1 MLLKD
6 VKLYLRVD
14 DYTEDEVIQGMID
27 AAKQYIQTG
36 TGVAFDE
43 TNARH
48 LLTLKMIVAHWYDNR
63 GLVGNTTELPFTVT
77 AQLLQIEA
85 ERSEQSE

>member
-1 MLLKD
+1 MLLTD

-36 TGVAFDE
+36 TGVTFDE

-85 ERSEQSE
+85 ERRET

>member
-1 MLLKD
+1 MLLND

-36 TGVAFDE
+36 TGVTFDE

-85 ERSEQSE
+85 ERSE

>member
-1 MLLKD
+1 MLLND

-36 TGVAFDE
+36 TGVTFDE

-48 LLTLKMIVAHWYDNR
+48 LLTLKMIAAHWYDNR

-85 ERSEQSE
+85 ERRET

>member
-1 MLLKD
+1 MLLND

-43 TNARH
+43 TDARH

-85 ERSEQSE
+85 ERRET

>member
-1 MLLKD
+1 MLLND

-27 AAKQYIQTG
+27 AAKQYIQMG

-77 AQLLQIEA
+77 SQLLQIEA
-85 ERSEQSE
+85 ERSE

>member
-1 MLLKD
+1 MLLND

-36 TGVAFDE
+36 TGVTFDE

-48 LLTLKMIVAHWYDNR
+48 LLTLKMIVAQWYDNR

-85 ERSEQSE
+85 ERRET

>member
-1 MLLKD
+1 MLLND

-63 GLVGNTTELPFTVT
+63 GFVGNTTELPFTVT

-85 ERSEQSE
+85 ERRET

>member
-1 MLLKD
+1 MILDD

-36 TGVAFDE
+36 TGVTFDE

-85 ERSEQSE
+85 ERRET

>member
-14 DYTEDEVIQGMID
+14 DYSEDEVIQGMID

-36 TGVAFDE
+36 TGVTFDE

-85 ERSEQSE
+85 ERRET

>member
-1 MLLKD
+1 MLLND

-36 TGVAFDE
+36 TGVAFDA

-85 ERSEQSE
+85 ERRET

>member
-1 MLLKD
+1 MLLND

>member
-1 MLLKD
+1 MLLND
-6 VKLYLRVD
+6 VKRYLRVD

-36 TGVAFDE
+36 TGVTFDE

-48 LLTLKMIVAHWYDNR
+48 LLTLKMIVTHWYDNR

-85 ERSEQSE
+85 ERRET

>member
-1 MLLKD
+1 MLLND

-36 TGVAFDE
+36 TGVTFDE

-48 LLTLKMIVAHWYDNR
+48 LLTLKMIVAHWYDHR
-63 GLVGNTTELPFTVT
+63 GLVGSPTELPFTVT

-85 ERSEQSE
+85 ERSE

>member
-1 MLLKD
+1 MLLND

-36 TGVAFDE
+36 TGVTFDE

-85 ERSEQSE
+85 ERRETE

>member
-48 LLTLKMIVAHWYDNR
+48 LLTLKMIVAHWYDHR
-63 GLVGNTTELPFTVT
+63 GLVGSDSEMPFTVT

-85 ERSEQSE
+85 ERSE

>member
-1 MLLKD
+1 MLLND

-36 TGVAFDE
+36 TGVTFDE

-85 ERSEQSE
+85 ERREI

>member
-1 MLLKD
+1 MLLND
-6 VKLYLRVD
+6 IKLYLRVD

-85 ERSEQSE
+85 ERRET

>member
-1 MLLKD
+1 MLLND

-14 DYTEDEVIQGMID
+14 DYSEDEVIQGMID

-36 TGVAFDE
+36 TGVTFDE

-85 ERSEQSE
+85 ERRET

>member
-1 MLLKD
+1 MLLND

-14 DYTEDEVIQGMID
+14 EYTEDEVIQGMID

-36 TGVAFDE
+36 TGVTFDE

-85 ERSEQSE
+85 ERSE

>member
-1 MLLKD
+1 MLLND

-77 AQLLQIEA
+77 AQLLQIET
-85 ERSEQSE
+85 ERRET

>member
-1 MLLKD
+1 MLLND

-36 TGVAFDE
+36 TGVVFDE

-85 ERSEQSE
+85 ERRET

>member
-1 MLLKD
+1 MLLTD

-48 LLTLKMIVAHWYDNR
+48 LLTLRMIVAHWYDNR

-85 ERSEQSE
+85 ERSE

>member
-36 TGVAFDE
+36 TGVSFDE

-85 ERSEQSE
+85 ERSE

>member
-1 MLLKD
+1 MLLND

-27 AAKQYIQTG
+27 AGKQYIQTG

-48 LLTLKMIVAHWYDNR
+48 LMTLKMIVAHWYDNR

-85 ERSEQSE
+85 ERSE

>member
-1 MLLKD
+1 MILND

-36 TGVAFDE
+36 TGVTFDE

-85 ERSEQSE
+85 ERRET

>member
-27 AAKQYIQTG
+27 AAKQYIQMG

-85 ERSEQSE
+85 ERSE

>member
-1 MLLKD
+1 MLLND

-36 TGVAFDE
+36 TGVTFDE
-43 TNARH
+43 TSARH

-85 ERSEQSE
+85 ERSE

>member
-36 TGVAFDE
+36 TGVTFDE

-63 GLVGNTTELPFTVT
+63 GLVGNTT
-77 AQLLQIEA
+77 
-85 ERSEQSE
+85 

>member
-36 TGVAFDE
+36 TGVTFDE

-85 ERSEQSE
+85 ERSE

>member
-1 MLLKD
+1 MLLND
-6 VKLYLRVD
+6 VKRYLRVD

-36 TGVAFDE
+36 TGVTFDE

-85 ERSEQSE
+85 ERRET

>member
-1 MLLKD
+1 MLLND

-36 TGVAFDE
+36 TGVTFDE

-85 ERSEQSE
+85 ERRET

>member
-27 AAKQYIQTG
+27 AAKQYIQIG

-77 AQLLQIEA
+77 SQLLQIEA
-85 ERSEQSE
+85 ERRET

>member
-36 TGVAFDE
+36 TGVTFDE

-48 LLTLKMIVAHWYDNR
+48 LLTLKMIVAITGGSSGIR
-63 GLVGNTTELPFTVT
+63 
-77 AQLLQIEA
+77 
-85 ERSEQSE
+85 RSFRSP

>member
-1 MLLKD
+1 MLLND

-43 TNARH
+43 TDARH

-63 GLVGNTTELPFTVT
+63 GIVGNTTELPFTVT

-85 ERSEQSE
+85 ERRET

>member
-27 AAKQYIQTG
+27 AAKQYIQAG

-85 ERSEQSE
+85 ERSE

>member
-1 MLLKD
+1 MLLLND

-36 TGVAFDE
+36 TGVTFDE

-85 ERSEQSE
+85 ERRET

>member
-77 AQLLQIEA
+77 SQLLQIEA
-85 ERSEQSE
+85 ERRET